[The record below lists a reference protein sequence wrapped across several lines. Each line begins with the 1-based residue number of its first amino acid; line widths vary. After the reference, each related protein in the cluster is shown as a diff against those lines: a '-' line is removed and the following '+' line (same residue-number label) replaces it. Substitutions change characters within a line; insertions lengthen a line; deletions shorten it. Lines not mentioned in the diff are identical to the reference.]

1 MDSDNEDLNS
11 NIISEFE
18 KLVRYV
24 RFQIN
29 KDKADGNVKNATANG
44 FRLKQIS
51 GALKTIKSYK
61 KELKLDNLDDIAKY
75 QGIGKGTIDRI
86 KKILENGSLDELKD
100 WDDPEGKYEPII
112 KDLETIVG
120 VGRKTALDLIYDG
133 IKSVEDLKNKVKKGK
148 IQVNEQIELGLAYHN
163 KFFDNIPRDEITAV
177 KELLSKI
184 LKKINKKYIFEICG
198 SYRRGKP
205 TSGDIDVLITLENSD
220 DIENH
225 LPNIIKVLKEHIKT
239 NDDKPLLVDDMTSKN
254 FETKYMG
261 FSHLQSFKDSK
272 IRRID
277 IRFVPYSSY
286 PTALLYFTGS
296 AELNKRMR
304 QLAKSLGYKLS
315 EYNIKKISDETIVPV
330 KSEKDIFD
338 ILGMDYLEPRLR

>member
-1 MDSDNEDLNS
+1 MDSESELNS
-11 NIISEFE
+11 NVISEFE

-29 KDKADGNVKNATANG
+29 NDKSSGNVKSATANG

-51 GALKTIKSYK
+51 GALKTIKAYK
-61 KELKLDNLDDIAKY
+61 QELKLTNLDDIAKY

-86 KKILENGSLDELKD
+86 KQILTKGALDELKN

-112 KDLETIVG
+112 KELETIVG

-133 IKSVEDLKNKVKKGK
+133 ITSVQDLKNKVEKGK
-148 IQVNEQIELGLAYHN
+148 IEVNEQIALGLAYHN
-163 KFFDNIPRDEITAV
+163 KFFDNIPRDEITAI
-177 KELLSKI
+177 KELLTKI

-198 SYRRGKP
+198 SYRREKP

-225 LPNIIKVLKEHIKT
+225 LPNIIKVLKSPIKT
-239 NDDKPLLVDDMTSKN
+239 NDNKPLLVDDMTSKN

-261 FSHLQSFKDSK
+261 FAQLLSFKDSK
-272 IRRID
+272 VRRID
-277 IRFVPYSSY
+277 IRFVPFSSY

-304 QLAKSLGYKLS
+304 KIAKNLGYKLS
-315 EYNIKKISDETIVPV
+315 EYNIKKIDDDSIVSV
-330 KSEKDIFD
+330 KSEKDVFD
-338 ILGMDYLEPRLR
+338 ILHMDYLPPRLR